1 MDTMKLLLGA
11 TIALLLGALAVS
23 WQGMTT
29 GVKNTSPDEVTRLEK
44 QIKELRAEQDNLRM
58 QRDLQL
64 LRSEP
69 VQSLSATPARN
80 AAEIE
85 IMKEQMEAGKLA
97 IQKLEAEKALRDANV
112 ADAEELE
119 MDRRKLESGDS
130 ELRRARMIS
139 QALLIGRVQ
148 EYVEDSEMGGFV
160 TFEVL
165 MPDQVQTG
173 VTVAIRRKTGILG
186 QLKVSQVEVDGAIAN
201 PLPGFGPVKPQVGD
215 ELILPPSY

>member
-29 GVKNTSPDEVTRLEK
+29 GVKNTPPDEVARLEK

-69 VQSLSATPARN
+69 VQAPTTSAALELEAMKLQLAQNQRALEEMELLK
-80 AAEIE
+80 AAEQRDKKVAQDE
-85 IMKEQMEAGKLA
+85 EGLLEQ
-97 IQKLEAEKALRDANV
+97 
-112 ADAEELE
+112 
-119 MDRRKLESGDS
+119 RKLESGDS

-139 QALLIGRVQ
+139 EALLIGRVQ
-148 EYVEDSEMGGFV
+148 EYVEDAEMGGFI

-165 MPDQVQTG
+165 MPDQVQPG

-186 QLKVSQVEVDGAIAN
+186 QLKVSQVELDGAIAN

-215 ELILPPSY
+215 ELILPPPY